1 MPHAVWLG
9 VMMLAT
15 TCGGVAAAEDGVQLF
30 NDNCSACH
38 QKQGQGTPNLAP
50 PLNSPILKAAVKA
63 GEADYPVKVVLNGL
77 AGKITVNGQP
87 LISAMPAQA
96 DLSDG
101 QIVAIV
107 AHVLRDLNGI
117 DIAAADLPGPEAVAR
132 LRQTPVAH
140 AELRRIRQGLE

>member
-1 MPHAVWLG
+1 
-9 VMMLAT
+9 
-15 TCGGVAAAEDGVQLF
+15 
-30 NDNCSACH
+30 
-38 QKQGQGTPNLAP
+38 
-50 PLNSPILKAAVKA
+50 
-63 GEADYPVKVVLNGL
+63 
-77 AGKITVNGQP
+77 